1 MHVGTSYDVFM
12 QALLNV
18 DVDRDVRAAS
28 KVKHVLQVPS
38 HLFVR
43 LHVHVGRHG
52 AGMLIWHYTGNLNL
66 GASASRRN
74 KGGGANR
81 HNAICRCWC

>member
-1 MHVGTSYDVFM
+1 MHVVTSYDVFM

-43 LHVHVGRHG
+43 LHVHVGRH
-52 AGMLIWHYTGNLNL
+52 
-66 GASASRRN
+66 
-74 KGGGANR
+74 
-81 HNAICRCWC
+81 